1 MPIARRALLAA
12 PLLGYAAEARGH
24 PAWPNRPVRFLVPY
38 PPGGG
43 TDVLARAIAEAL
55 RPHLP
60 QPIVVENRPG
70 AQGAIGSEV
79 IARSEPDG
87 HNLLIATST
96 HTLNK
101 YQLQQ
106 IAYDPLRD
114 FTPVDKLT
122 TQTLVLATG
131 ASQPFSDLS
140 GLLRLAR
147 AQPGRLGF
155 GATEALTAFAGHEFN
170 RLAGVRMEEIQYRG
184 GGLMLN
190 DLIAGHLPV
199 GWTSTASAQPHLA
212 GGRVRVLGVSTATRT
227 PVLPNVPTIAE
238 QGVPGYDVASWVG
251 LFGPARMTPAL
262 VARIHEAVAGVYSEP
277 AFQERLGTLG
287 LEPDLRAG
295 EAFAAFLRADDA
307 RWAEAAAAGRIVKV
321 E

>member
-1 MPIARRALLAA
+1 MPTARRALLAA
-12 PLLGYAAEARGH
+12 PLLGYAAEARGQ

-199 GWTSTASAQPHLA
+199 G
-212 GGRVRVLGVSTATRT
+212 
-227 PVLPNVPTIAE
+227 
-238 QGVPGYDVASWVG
+238 
-251 LFGPARMTPAL
+251 
-262 VARIHEAVAGVYSEP
+262 
-277 AFQERLGTLG
+277 
-287 LEPDLRAG
+287 
-295 EAFAAFLRADDA
+295 
-307 RWAEAAAAGRIVKV
+307 
-321 E
+321 